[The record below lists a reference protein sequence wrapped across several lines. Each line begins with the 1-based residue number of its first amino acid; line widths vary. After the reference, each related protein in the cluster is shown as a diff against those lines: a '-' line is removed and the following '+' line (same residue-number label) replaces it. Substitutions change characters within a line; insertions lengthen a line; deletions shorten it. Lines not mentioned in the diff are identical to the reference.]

1 MSQMGRKALV
11 APAGVKSFN
20 GQMNS
25 TEDETVL
32 PKLRSYMKSLR
43 IRILLIVLLCWLLPA
58 LALGGYMGGVFFG
71 ALQEKTEEAL
81 KSSAEYAQTL
91 TLQIIQRS
99 ITLAKDVTY
108 DGELAGAY
116 ANFEA
121 DKVSFYDFY
130 RISRNYLERKYGRD
144 SLFTFAAYFPINR
157 PDAFMYTV
165 AGYQNALDFQQNCQP
180 LALEMGL
187 DLDTRCSFA
196 GWNGNLYLVRNLY
209 NLRLERYGMLVLGMN
224 MQELFAPLYSVG
236 EKWNSSYDI
245 MLDGY
250 RNYQGEAIDWTGEPL
265 GLSERKENLA
275 YVQGHSERDYSLY
288 TRVQVNK
295 KSVYAQMTQ
304 FRQLLLLLVLAIVP
318 IGIVIMLFV
327 HRRIAKPIFL
337 LSQAS
342 RRMADG
348 ELGVTVPMHGK
359 DELGQLGVAF
369 SSMSTQIRH
378 LVDTAFKEEIALR
391 DARIEAMQSRINPH
405 FLNNALEMINWQ
417 ARMDSNEA
425 IAAMVEAL
433 SVLLNAS
440 LDRGDHRLVPLNEEL
455 SIADAYFYFVR
466 LRFGDRLTIFKDVNP
481 VLLAHMLPRMVI
493 QTLLE
498 NAIEHGIAPSGGG
511 RIRLNVFSDA
521 SFLHVEVLN
530 NGKQL
535 TKEDREKINAL
546 ITEEGS
552 GEGHVGIR
560 NVSQR
565 LRLIYRGRASLRIT
579 QDSHGDTVATIV
591 IPLEKEQVAAT
602 KEEQNTDGEVIG
614 M

>member
-1 MSQMGRKALV
+1 
-11 APAGVKSFN
+11 
-20 GQMNS
+20 
-25 TEDETVL
+25 VL

-43 IRILLIVLLCWLLPA
+43 FRILLIVLLCWLLPA

-71 ALQEKTEEAL
+71 ALQEKTEAAL
-81 KSSAEYAQTL
+81 ASSAEHAHTL
-91 TLQIIQRS
+91 TIQIIQRA

-108 DGELAGAY
+108 DGELATAY
-116 ANFEA
+116 ADFNA
-121 DKVSFYDFY
+121 GRLSYHDFY
-130 RISRNYLERKYGRD
+130 RISRNYLERKYGRE

-157 PDAFMYTV
+157 PDTYMYTV
-165 AGYQNALDFQQNCQP
+165 AGYQDALGFQQNCQL
-180 LALEMGL
+180 LALDMGQT
-187 DLDTRCSFA
+187 LDTKCSFA

-209 NLRLERYGMLVLGMN
+209 NLRMERYGMLVLGMN
-224 MQELFAPLYSVG
+224 MQELFAPLYSAG
-236 EKWNSSYDI
+236 KKWDSGFDI
-245 MLDGY
+245 LLGGY
-250 RNYQGEAIDWTGEPL
+250 ESYQGEAVNWAGESL
-265 GLSERKENLA
+265 GLSERKENLS
-275 YVQGHSERDYSLY
+275 YVQGHTERDYTLY

-318 IGIVIMLFV
+318 VGVITMLFV

-359 DELGQLGVAF
+359 DELGQLGIAF

-417 ARMDSNEA
+417 ARMDNNEA

-440 LDRGDHRLVPLNEEL
+440 LDRGDHRLVPLSEEL

-481 VLLAHMLPRMVI
+481 VLLDHKLPRMVI

-498 NAIEHGIAPSGGG
+498 NAIEHGIAPAGGG

-521 SFLHVEVLN
+521 AFLHVEVLN

-535 TKEDREKINAL
+535 TKDDREKITAL
-546 ITEEGS
+546 IGEEGT

-579 QDSHGDTVATIV
+579 QDNHGDTVATIV
-591 IPLEKEQVAAT
+591 IPLEKEANMVVPEV
-602 KEEQNTDGEVIG
+602 KESSDMALGV
-614 M
+614 

>member
-1 MSQMGRKALV
+1 M
-11 APAGVKSFN
+11 
-20 GQMNS
+20 
-25 TEDETVL
+25 L
-32 PKLRSYMKSLR
+32 PKLRTYVKSLR
-43 IRILLIVLLCWLLPA
+43 FRILLIVLLCWLLPV

-71 ALQEKTEEAL
+71 ALQEKTEAAL
-81 KSSAEYAQTL
+81 AASAEYAHTL
-91 TLQIIQRS
+91 TLANIRRA

-108 DGELAGAY
+108 DGELEDAY
-116 ANFEA
+116 AGLEA
-121 DKVSFYDFY
+121 QKLSYHDFY

-144 SLFTFAAYFPINR
+144 SLFTFAAYFPTSR
-157 PDAFMYTV
+157 PDGFMYTV
-165 AGYQNALDFQQNCQP
+165 AGYQSALDFQLNSQQ
-180 LALEMGL
+180 LAMELGQTI
-187 DLDTRCSFA
+187 DTRCSFA
-196 GWNGNLYLVRNLY
+196 GWDGNLYLVRNLY
-209 NLRLERYGMLVLGMN
+209 NLRMERYGMLVLGMN
-224 MQELFAPLYSVG
+224 IQELFAPLFSAG
-236 EKWNSSYDI
+236 HKWDSGFDILLGGYESY
-245 MLDGY
+245 
-250 RNYQGEAIDWTGEPL
+250 REEAVDWAGEPT
-265 GLSERKENLA
+265 GLSEKKDNLS
-275 YVQGHSERDYSLY
+275 YVQSHTDRDYKLY
-288 TRVQVNK
+288 TRVQVAK

-304 FRQLLLLLVLAIVP
+304 FRQLLAVLVIAIVP
-318 IGIVIMLFV
+318 VGVVIMWFV

-348 ELGVTVPMHGK
+348 ELGVTVPMQGK
-359 DELGQLGVAF
+359 DELGQLGVSF

-378 LVDTAFKEEIALR
+378 LVDTVFKEEIALR

-417 ARMDSNEA
+417 ARMDDNEA

-440 LDRGDHRLVPLNEEL
+440 LDRGDNRLVPLSQEL

-481 VLLAHMLPRMVI
+481 ALLECKLPRMVI

-498 NAIEHGIAPSGGG
+498 NAIEHGIAPAGGG
-511 RIRLNVFSDA
+511 RIRLNVFSDS

-530 NGKQL
+530 SGKQL
-535 TKEDREKINAL
+535 TKEDREKITAL
-546 ITEEGS
+546 MSEDGQ
-552 GEGHVGIR
+552 GNGHVGIR

-579 QDSHGDTVATIV
+579 QGSRGDTVATIL
-591 IPLEKEQVAAT
+591 IPLDREQSAPVQEERKGDGIAA
-602 KEEQNTDGEVIG
+602 G

>member
-1 MSQMGRKALV
+1 
-11 APAGVKSFN
+11 
-20 GQMNS
+20 
-25 TEDETVL
+25 
-32 PKLRSYMKSLR
+32 MKSLR
-43 IRILLIVLLCWLLPA
+43 FRILLIVLLCWLLPA

-71 ALQEKTEEAL
+71 ALQEKTEAAL
-81 KSSAEYAQTL
+81 ASSAEHAHTL
-91 TLQIIQRS
+91 TIQIIQRA

-108 DGELAGAY
+108 DGELATAY
-116 ANFEA
+116 ADFNA
-121 DKVSFYDFY
+121 DRLSYHDFY
-130 RISRNYLERKYGRD
+130 RISRNYLERKYGRE

-157 PDAFMYTV
+157 PDTYMYTV
-165 AGYQNALDFQQNCQP
+165 AGYQSALSFQQNCQL
-180 LALEMGL
+180 LALDMGL
-187 DLDTRCSFA
+187 TLDTKCSFA

-209 NLRLERYGMLVLGMN
+209 NLRMERYGMLVLGMN
-224 MQELFAPLYSVG
+224 MQELFAPLYSAG
-236 EKWNSSYDI
+236 KKWDSGFDI
-245 MLDGY
+245 LLGGY
-250 RNYQGEAIDWTGEPL
+250 ESYQGEAVNWAGEPL
-265 GLSERKENLA
+265 GLSERMENLS
-275 YVQGHSERDYSLY
+275 YVQGHTERDYTLY

-304 FRQLLLLLVLAIVP
+304 FRQLLFLLVLAIVP
-318 IGIVIMLFV
+318 IGIVTMLFV

-359 DELGQLGVAF
+359 DELGQLGIAF

-378 LVDTAFKEEIALR
+378 LVDTAYKEEIALR

-417 ARMDSNEA
+417 ARMDNNGA

-440 LDRGDHRLVPLNEEL
+440 LDRGDHRLVPLSEEL

-466 LRFGDRLTIFKDVNP
+466 LRFGDRLTIYKDVNP
-481 VLLAHMLPRMVI
+481 VLLAHKLPRMVI

-521 SFLHVEVLN
+521 AFLHVEVLN

-535 TKEDREKINAL
+535 TKDDREKITAL
-546 ITEEGS
+546 ISEEGS

-579 QDSHGDTVATIV
+579 QDSHGETVATIV
-591 IPLEKEQVAAT
+591 IPLDKETNMVVLEEKKASDIAPGV
-602 KEEQNTDGEVIG
+602 
-614 M
+614 

>member
-1 MSQMGRKALV
+1 MLQ
-11 APAGVKSFN
+11 
-20 GQMNS
+20 
-25 TEDETVL
+25 
-32 PKLRSYMKSLR
+32 KLRSYMKSLR
-43 IRILLIVLLCWLLPA
+43 FRILMIVLLCWLLPA

-71 ALQEKTEEAL
+71 ALQEKTEAAL
-81 KSSAEYAQTL
+81 ASSAEHAHTL
-91 TLQIIQRS
+91 TIQIIQRG
-99 ITLAKDVTY
+99 ITMAKDVTY
-108 DGELAGAY
+108 DGELATAY
-116 ANFEA
+116 ADFTA
-121 DKVSFYDFY
+121 ARLSYHDFY
-130 RISRNYLERKYGRD
+130 RISRNYLERKYGRE

-157 PDAFMYTV
+157 PDTYMYTV
-165 AGYQNALDFQQNCQP
+165 AGYQDALGFQQNCQL
-180 LALEMGL
+180 LALDMGL
-187 DLDTRCSFA
+187 TLDTKCSFA

-209 NLRLERYGMLVLGMN
+209 NLRMERYGMLVLGMN
-224 MQELFAPLYSVG
+224 MQELFAPLYNAGRQWDSG
-236 EKWNSSYDI
+236 FDI
-245 MLDGY
+245 LLGGY
-250 RNYQGEAIDWTGEPL
+250 ESYQGEAVHWTSETL
-265 GLSERKENLA
+265 GLSDRKENLSYMQSHA
-275 YVQGHSERDYSLY
+275 ERDYTLY

-318 IGIVIMLFV
+318 IGVAIMLFV
-327 HRRIAKPIFL
+327 HRRISKPIFL
-337 LSQAS
+337 LSKAS

-359 DELGQLGVAF
+359 DELGQLGIAF

-417 ARMDSNEA
+417 ARMDNNEA
-425 IAAMVEAL
+425 ISAMVEAL

-440 LDRGDHRLVPLNEEL
+440 LDRGDHRLVMLSEEL

-481 VLLAHMLPRMVI
+481 VLLQHKLPRMVI

-498 NAIEHGIAPSGGG
+498 NAIEHGIALSGGG

-521 SFLHVEVLN
+521 AFLHVEVLN

-546 ITEEGS
+546 ISEEGS

-591 IPLEKEQVAAT
+591 IPLEKESGLAAPE
-602 KEEQNTDGEVIG
+602 KKRANDIAPGV
-614 M
+614 

>member
-1 MSQMGRKALV
+1 
-11 APAGVKSFN
+11 
-20 GQMNS
+20 
-25 TEDETVL
+25 
-32 PKLRSYMKSLR
+32 MKSLR
-43 IRILLIVLLCWLLPA
+43 FRILMIVLLCWLLPA

-71 ALQEKTEEAL
+71 ALQEKTEAAL
-81 KSSAEYAQTL
+81 YSSAEHAQTL
-91 TLQIIQRS
+91 TIQIIQRA

-108 DGELAGAY
+108 DGELATAY
-116 ANFEA
+116 ADFTA
-121 DKVSFYDFY
+121 GRLSYHDFY
-130 RISRNYLERKYGRD
+130 RISRNYLERKYGRE

-157 PDAFMYTV
+157 PDTYMYTV
-165 AGYQNALDFQQNCQP
+165 AGYQDALSFQQNCQL
-180 LALEMGL
+180 LALDMGL
-187 DLDTRCSFA
+187 SLDTKCSFA
-196 GWNGNLYLVRNLY
+196 GWNGKLYLVRNLY
-209 NLRLERYGMLVLGMN
+209 NLRMERYGMLVLGMN
-224 MQELFAPLYSVG
+224 MQELFAPFYSAG
-236 EKWNSSYDI
+236 KQWDSGFDILLGSYES
-245 MLDGY
+245 
-250 RNYQGEAIDWTGEPL
+250 YQGEAVNWAGETP
-265 GLSERKENLA
+265 GLSDRKENLS
-275 YVQGHSERDYSLY
+275 YMQSHTERDYTLY

-318 IGIVIMLFV
+318 IGIAIMLFV
-327 HRRIAKPIFL
+327 HRRIAKPILL
-337 LSQAS
+337 LSKAS

-359 DELGQLGVAF
+359 DELGQLGIAF

-417 ARMDSNEA
+417 ARMDNNEA

-440 LDRGDHRLVPLNEEL
+440 LDRGENRLVPLSEEL

-466 LRFGDRLTIFKDVNP
+466 LRFGDRLTIFKDVNTA
-481 VLLAHMLPRMVI
+481 LLQNKLPRMVI

-498 NAIEHGIAPSGGG
+498 NAVEHGIAPSGGG

-521 SFLHVEVLN
+521 AFLHVEVLN

-546 ITEEGS
+546 IGEEGS

-579 QDSHGDTVATIV
+579 QDSRGDTVATVV
-591 IPLEKEQVAAT
+591 IPLEKEERLTAPYEKLTNDNAP
-602 KEEQNTDGEVIG
+602 GA
-614 M
+614 

>member
-1 MSQMGRKALV
+1 MLH
-11 APAGVKSFN
+11 
-20 GQMNS
+20 
-25 TEDETVL
+25 
-32 PKLRSYMKSLR
+32 KLRSYRKSLR
-43 IRILLIVLLCWLLPA
+43 LRILLIVLLCWLLPA

-71 ALQEKTEEAL
+71 ALQEKTEAAL
-81 KSSAEYAQTL
+81 KSGAEYAQTL
-91 TLQIIQRS
+91 TVQIIQRA

-116 ANFEA
+116 ASFEA
-121 DKVSFYDFY
+121 ERLSYSDFY

-144 SLFTFAAYFPINR
+144 SLFTFAAYFPVSR

-165 AGYQNALDFQQNCQP
+165 AGYQSALDFQENSQQ
-180 LALEMGL
+180 LALQLGES
-187 DLDTRCSFA
+187 LDTRCGFA
-196 GWNGNLYLVRNLY
+196 GWDGNLYLVRNLY

-224 MQELFAPLYSVG
+224 LQELFAPLYSVG
-236 EKWNSSYDI
+236 EKWNSGYDI
-245 MLDGY
+245 LLGGY
-250 RNYQGEAIDWTGEPL
+250 RNYQDGAVDWAKEPL

-275 YVQGHSERDYSLY
+275 YVQGHTERDYTLY
-288 TRVQVNK
+288 TRVQVDK
-295 KSVYAQMTQ
+295 DSVYAQMTQ
-304 FRQLLLLLVLAIVP
+304 FRQVLFLLVLAIVP
-318 IGIVIMLFV
+318 IGIAIMWFV
-327 HRRIAKPIFL
+327 HRRISKPIFL
-337 LSQAS
+337 LAQAS

-359 DELGQLGVAF
+359 DELGQLGIAF
-369 SSMSTQIRH
+369 SSMSMQIRH
-378 LVDTAFKEEIALR
+378 LIDTAYKEEIALR

-440 LDRGDHRLVPLNEEL
+440 LDRGDHRMVPLSKEL
-455 SIADAYFYFVR
+455 SIADAYFYFVS
-466 LRFGDRLTIFKDVNP
+466 LRFGEKLTIFKDVNP
-481 VLLAHMLPRMVI
+481 GLLHYSLPRMVI

-498 NAIEHGIAPSGGG
+498 NAIEHGIAPAGGG

-535 TKEDREKINAL
+535 TKEDREKINTL
-546 ITEEGS
+546 LHEEGR

-579 QDSHGDTVATIV
+579 QDNHGDTVATIL
-591 IPLEKEQVAAT
+591 IPLEKGTAAEAKA
-602 KEEQNTDGEVIG
+602 KEDAGADAS